1 MPGMAQALPLP
12 KYHQIYLVLREQL
25 HEGRFQGGLPGELA
39 LMRQFGVARVTIRR
53 ALQDRPRAGFVA
65 GLGGATGDALFAAVA
80 GLGLTAVT
88 QALETWQRPLQIG
101 GGVVLVAIG
110 LVLLLG
116 MRRPHGVEVRA
127 GQDPGQ
133 MMPGGH
139 PMMSGGQAF
148 ATALAACDPAVR
160 NKTAVATKNAAK
172 ATLKN
177 AATLLANKVYSTAA
191 VTNAQKIELGI
202 PPRNA
207 PSPIPAPALAPVI
220 EVQSVN
226 AWTVK
231 IRLKDAAS
239 GSRRGKPPGVSGASV
254 FSYVGPA
261 VPTDI
266 SAWKFEGNVGRTTV
280 DVVFNESLASG
291 TRVWLTAF
299 WFNGRK
305 QSGPAC
311 PPVGTHLQGG
321 GVQLAA

>member
-1 MPGMAQALPLP
+1 MPST
-12 KYHQIYLVLREQL
+12 VLQ
-25 HEGRFQGGLPGELA
+25 FPPSDPGLLA
-39 LMRQFGVARVTIRR
+39 WSLNFKDLIT
-53 ALQDRPRAGFVA
+53 
-65 GLGGATGDALFAAVA
+65 AAPTTY
-80 GLGLTAVT
+80 GLTAGDATAYGTVHT
-88 QALETWQRPLQIG
+88 
-101 GGVVLVAIG
+101 
-110 LVLLLG
+110 
-116 MRRPHGVEVRA
+116 
-127 GQDPGQ
+127 
-133 MMPGGH
+133 
-139 PMMSGGQAF
+139 AF